1 MRSSAEGRPSAL
13 SRLKHR
19 TALLAALAILTASAG
34 VLANTTPAQA
44 TEAAGCMGN
53 GRSLCLR
60 AHENYGGFS
69 LPFSMPNVFSNL
81 GQYQDQV
88 SSIVNDSIYSICFYE
103 HPGYG
108 GLEFRIGPWEWW
120 PSLPGW
126 INDKISS
133 FRPC

>member
-1 MRSSAEGRPSAL
+1 MYSSNEGRFSVLARAKR
-13 SRLKHR
+13 RL
-19 TALLAALAILTASAG
+19 ALLGAVVTLAASAG
-34 VLANTTPAQA
+34 VLANATPA
-44 TEAAGCMGN
+44 EAAGCMGN

-60 AHENYGGFS
+60 KDVNYGGYS
-69 LPFSMPNVFSNL
+69 LPFSMPNVHTNL

-88 SSIVNDSIYSICFYE
+88 SSIVNDSHYSICFYE
-103 HPGYG
+103 HPNYG

-120 PSLPGW
+120 ASLPGW

>member
-1 MRSSAEGRPSAL
+1 MRSSVRGRIPVRSHAG
-13 SRLKHR
+13 RRK
-19 TALLAALAILTASAG
+19 ALLGAVVALAASAG
-34 VLANTTPAQA
+34 VLVNAAPA
-44 TEAAGCMGN
+44 EAAGCMEN

-60 AHENYGGFS
+60 KHDNYGGYS
-69 LPFSMPNVFSNL
+69 LPFSMPNVNPNL

-88 SSIVNDSIYSICFYE
+88 SSIVNDSHYSICFHE

-120 PSLPGW
+120 PTLPGW

>member
-1 MRSSAEGRPSAL
+1 MRSSVEGRTSVL
-13 SRLKHR
+13 SHLKSRL
-19 TALLAALAILTASAG
+19 ALLGAASVLAASAG
-34 VLANTTPAQA
+34 VLVNASPAD
-44 TEAAGCMGN
+44 AAGCMGD

-60 AHENYGGFS
+60 RDDNYGGYS
-69 LPFSMPNVFSNL
+69 LPFHMPNVNSNM

-88 SSIVNDSIYSICFYE
+88 SSIVNDSSYSICFYE

-120 PSLPGW
+120 ATLPWW

>member
-1 MRSSAEGRPSAL
+1 MRSSVEGRISVL
-13 SRLKHR
+13 SHAKRRL
-19 TALLAALAILTASAG
+19 ALLGAAVTLAASAG
-34 VLANTTPAQA
+34 VLATAAPA
-44 TEAAGCMGN
+44 EAAGCMEN

-60 AHENYGGFS
+60 KHDNYGGYS
-69 LPFSMPNVFSNL
+69 LPYNMPNVDSNL

-88 SSIVNDSIYSICFYE
+88 SSIINDSHYSICFYE

-120 PSLPGW
+120 ATLPGW